1 MFSVKGHIYGC
12 IEGFQGLIGRTVTAQ
27 GNLHTHCD
35 TYTHF
40 LSLREKGQ
48 CLEEEMVSHC
58 YD

>member
-1 MFSVKGHIYGC
+1 MVHGRISRTDWEDSDSVR
-12 IEGFQGLIGRTVTAQ
+12 ESP
-27 GNLHTHCD
+27 HTHCD